1 MSDLQIKT
9 FDDRGALDEHLA
21 QDVWQSL
28 NDAIVA
34 RGRASLVVSGGSTP
48 KGFFAALTR
57 KKLDWDKLT
66 VTLADDRWVPPA
78 HADSNERLVREN
90 LLVGSAAAARFIPLV
105 TEDPHP
111 GVAVSTISRSLADL
125 GTADVMILGMGDD
138 GHFASLFPGSDSLES
153 GLAMDSRQ
161 SFIAV
166 DPPVAPHARMSMTL
180 PRIVDTR
187 RLILHIVG
195 EGKRAL
201 LHEAARLGDASIL
214 PIVAVIEARSPQ
226 AEVYWAP

>member
-1 MSDLQIKT
+1 
-9 FDDRGALDEHLA
+9 
-21 QDVWQSL
+21 
-28 NDAIVA
+28 
-34 RGRASLVVSGGSTP
+34 
-48 KGFFAALTR
+48 
-57 KKLDWDKLT
+57 
-66 VTLADDRWVPPA
+66 
-78 HADSNERLVREN
+78 
-90 LLVGSAAAARFIPLV
+90 
-105 TEDPHP
+105 
-111 GVAVSTISRSLADL
+111 
-125 GTADVMILGMGDD
+125 MILGMGDD

-153 GLAMDSRQ
+153 GLDMDSQQ

-201 LHEAARLGDASIL
+201 LHEAVRLGDASIL